1 MGALVSIVTPCYNG
15 EAYLDRFF
23 QSILRQTYDDLEIV
37 FVDDGSKDKTREIAN
52 FYQCEF
58 EKKGIRFVYF
68 FQENAGQAAALNRGL
83 KHFTGEYLL
92 CVDSDDEISEDFVK
106 KRVLFLENNS
116 EYAYCYG
123 KAIGVSDDAFKKIT
137 CVYEKRNKSGKN
149 DFFEDILY
157 VKDVFFSGYMIRTSA
172 FEKVIQ
178 DREIYAGPGG
188 QNAQILLP
196 MAWYYGEPGYVEGTV
211 YTYYIRSSSH
221 SHSQN
226 TCEKIIRQLCNY
238 EDILVGTIDKIQD
251 QAAQE
256 YKSEVLKYYARL
268 KFGNAVDTKKP
279 NLIRKYYQKLKQ
291 VDCITWH
298 DRMLY
303 LKYASVFSW
312 RKGFEEEDIYINY
325 SLKGMI
331 DDIKRLI
338 KKVVL
343 R

>member
-58 EKKGIRFVYF
+58 EKKGIRFVYC

-92 CVDSDDEISEDFVK
+92 CVDSDDEISEDFVR
-106 KRVLFLENNS
+106 KRVSFLENNS

-123 KAIGVSDDAFKKIT
+123 KAIGVSDDALKKII
-137 CVYEKRNKSGKN
+137 CVYEKRNKSGKK

-226 TCEKIIRQLCNY
+226 TSTKFINQLCNY
-238 EDILVGTIDKIQD
+238 EKILIETIERIADKK
-251 QAAQE
+251 AQE
-256 YKSEVLKYYARL
+256 YKSDIRQHYARL
-268 KFGNAVDTKKP
+268 EFGNAVDTKDAK
-279 NLIRKYYQKLKQ
+279 LIKIYYKKLRNNS
-291 VDCITWH
+291 CITLH

-303 LKYASVFSW
+303 IKYTNPII
-312 RKGFEEEDIYINY
+312 RKIINRI
-325 SLKGMI
+325 G
-331 DDIKRLI
+331 
-338 KKVVL
+338 
-343 R
+343 

>member
-15 EAYLDRFF
+15 EEYLDRFF
-23 QSILRQTYDDLEIV
+23 QSILRQTYDNLEIV

-58 EKKGIRFVYF
+58 KKKGIRFVYC

-123 KAIGVSDDAFKKIT
+123 KAIGVSDDAFKKTI
-137 CVYEKRNKSGKN
+137 CVYEKRNKSGKK

-157 VKDVFFSGYMIRTSA
+157 VKDVFFPGYMIRTSA

-226 TCEKIIRQLCNY
+226 TSTKIINQLCNY
-238 EDILVGTIDKIQD
+238 EKILIETIERIADKK
-251 QAAQE
+251 AQE
-256 YKSEVLKYYARL
+256 YKSDIRQHYARL
-268 KFGNAVDTKKP
+268 EFGNAVDTKDAK
-279 NLIRKYYQKLKQ
+279 LIKIYYKKLRNNS
-291 VDCITWH
+291 CIILH

-303 LKYASVFSW
+303 IKYTNPII
-312 RKGFEEEDIYINY
+312 RKIINRI
-325 SLKGMI
+325 G
-331 DDIKRLI
+331 
-338 KKVVL
+338 
-343 R
+343 

>member
-15 EAYLDRFF
+15 EEYLDRFF

-52 FYQCEF
+52 FYRCEF
-58 EKKGIRFVYF
+58 EKKGIRFVYC

-92 CVDSDDEISEDFVK
+92 CVDSDDEISEDFVR
-106 KRVLFLENNS
+106 KRVSFLENNS

-123 KAIGVSDDAFKKIT
+123 KAIGVSDDASKKTI
-137 CVYEKRNKSGKN
+137 CVYEKRNKSGKK

-226 TCEKIIRQLCNY
+226 TSTKFINQLCNY
-238 EDILVGTIDKIQD
+238 EKILIETIERIADKK
-251 QAAQE
+251 AQE
-256 YKSEVLKYYARL
+256 YKSDIRQHYARL
-268 KFGNAVDTKKP
+268 EFGNAVDTKDAKM
-279 NLIRKYYQKLKQ
+279 IKIYYKKLRNNS
-291 VDCITWH
+291 CITLH

-303 LKYASVFSW
+303 IKYTNPII
-312 RKGFEEEDIYINY
+312 RKIINRI
-325 SLKGMI
+325 G
-331 DDIKRLI
+331 
-338 KKVVL
+338 
-343 R
+343 

>member
-15 EAYLDRFF
+15 EEYLDRFF

-58 EKKGIRFVYF
+58 EKKGIRFVYC

-137 CVYEKRNKSGKN
+137 CVYEKRNKSGKK

-157 VKDVFFSGYMIRTSA
+157 VKDVFFPGYMIRTSA

-226 TCEKIIRQLCNY
+226 TSTKIINQLCNY
-238 EDILVGTIDKIQD
+238 EKILIETIERIADKK
-251 QAAQE
+251 AQE
-256 YKSEVLKYYARL
+256 YKSDIRQHYARL
-268 KFGNAVDTKKP
+268 EFGNAVDTKDAK
-279 NLIRKYYQKLKQ
+279 LIEIYYKKLRNNS
-291 VDCITWH
+291 CITLH

-303 LKYASVFSW
+303 IKYTNPII
-312 RKGFEEEDIYINY
+312 RKIINRI
-325 SLKGMI
+325 G
-331 DDIKRLI
+331 
-338 KKVVL
+338 
-343 R
+343 